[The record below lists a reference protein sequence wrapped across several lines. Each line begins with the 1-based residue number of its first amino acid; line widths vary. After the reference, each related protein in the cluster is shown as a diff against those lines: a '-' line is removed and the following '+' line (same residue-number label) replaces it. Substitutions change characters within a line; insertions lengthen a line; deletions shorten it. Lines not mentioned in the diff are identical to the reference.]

1 MIVGRRRVSPF
12 AGEMSEGQR
21 GPARSATTN
30 DSITMPERPL
40 PRHFTATGFVV
51 NGDATLLHWHHR
63 VQAWLPPGG
72 HIEANEDPVQA
83 VLREVKEETGLDVQ
97 IIPIQP
103 TPEISN
109 LDQVIPPRTIL
120 IEDVYDQKVGK
131 HQHIDMIYFTQI
143 IGTRPDAPEGWLWF
157 TYDDLTNGIEA
168 ITPDD
173 VSVSPPEDVLTLGLE
188 AILNADCI

>member
-1 MIVGRRRVSPF
+1 MSNSP
-12 AGEMSEGQR
+12 
-21 GPARSATTN
+21 
-30 DSITMPERPL
+30 I

-51 NGDATLLHWHHR
+51 HGDATLLHWHHR

-97 IIPIQP
+97 IIPTQQ
-103 TPEISN
+103 THEISN
-109 LDQVIPPRTIL
+109 LDQVAAPRTIL

-131 HQHIDMIYFTQI
+131 HQHIDLIYFTQI
-143 IGTRPDAPEGWLWF
+143 TGPRPNAPKGWLWF

-168 ITPDD
+168 TTPDGT
-173 VSVSPPEDVLTLGLE
+173 SEPPPEDVLTLGLQ